1 MKKSVKKWTSIALS
15 AAMVMAMAGCGGSA
29 DTQPAQ
35 TQAAQ
40 SEAQAEAGG
49 ADSKSAE
56 GGEAAAGA
64 YEVTEPVQ
72 ISFATQDVGTTA

>member
-40 SEAQAEAGG
+40 SEAQAQ
-49 ADSKSAE
+49 
-56 GGEAAAGA
+56 AARTVRALRA
-64 YEVTEPVQ
+64 ARRRPELMR
-72 ISFATQDVGTTA
+72 

>member
-40 SEAQAEAGG
+40 SEAQAARTVR
-49 ADSKSAE
+49 ALR
-56 GGEAAAGA
+56 AARRRP
-64 YEVTEPVQ
+64 ELMR
-72 ISFATQDVGTTA
+72 